1 MNVHSKRRRTPV
13 DTSTL
18 LTVPEAAARLRVS
31 KWMLYNLIRARQ
43 LRSVKI
49 GARRLIPVHI
59 VGVTAHPTGAWV
71 TQQARNFLMSLDQR
85 ADGLRFLLRDRDAKF
100 T

>member
-1 MNVHSKRRRTPV
+1 V

-31 KWMLYNLIRARQ
+31 KWMLYNLIRSRQ

-49 GARRLIPVHI
+49 GARRLIPVSA
-59 VGVTAHPTGAWV
+59 VDA
-71 TQQARNFLMSLDQR
+71 
-85 ADGLRFLLRDRDAKF
+85 LLRELETEAA
-100 T
+100 